1 MRREMNW
8 LRRSFNFHFYMLVLS
23 NSLYFWT
30 NWLVFCRK
38 FERKLVQVRKNLYCL
53 SVSLFMFTYYS
64 YSFLLLVAIIRA
76 GFQRRC
82 LGVILTELFL
92 SLSPFAFV
100 FIQSLQLVKEKMD
113 LLQLLRLLPG
123 NLSWLLFRGV

>member
-1 MRREMNW
+1 M
-8 LRRSFNFHFYMLVLS
+8 
-23 NSLYFWT
+23 
-30 NWLVFCRK
+30 
-38 FERKLVQVRKNLYCL
+38 QVRKNLYCL

-92 SLSPFAFV
+92 SLFSFCFCFYSEPAIGERKNGSTAV
-100 FIQSLQLVKEKMD
+100 AEAVA
-113 LLQLLRLLPG
+113 R
-123 NLSWLLFRGV
+123 